1 MDKILNKLVEE
12 KAKMIRTAVLDMML
26 RSNQGHPGSV
36 YSIVEIIATLYYGS
50 VAVLNNPLP
59 KNLRDKLIISKGHA
73 THAVYPVLED
83 LGYIPSGSC
92 SKFGTKE
99 HNAGPLRMFGNIK
112 INGVDATTG
121 SLGHGVGMGA
131 GFALADKLDGKPHDT
146 FVILSEGEMYEGSVW
161 EGAIFAAHHK
171 LNNLIVILDRNRN
184 IILGDTESCLKLDPV
199 DQKWAA
205 FGWNCTSVDGHDID
219 ALSQSILEA
228 KQSLKPTCIIANT
241 TKGKGNLT
249 MENAPEWHYWHPSRV
264 EELVK
269 GQK

>member
-1 MDKILNKLVEE
+1 MDANQKKLVEE
-12 KAKMIRTAVLDMML
+12 KAQMIRRVVLEMMI

-36 YSIVEIIATLYYGS
+36 YSIVEIIATLYYGCLTT
-50 VAVLNNPLP
+50 LNKPMP
-59 KNLRDKLIISKGHA
+59 KNSRDKLIVSKGHA
-73 THAVYPVLED
+73 THVVYPVLED
-83 LGYIPSGSC
+83 LSYIPEGSC

-121 SLGHGVGMGA
+121 SLGHGVGTGA
-131 GFALADKLDGKPHDT
+131 GFALADKMDGRPHNT

-171 LNNLIVILDRNRN
+171 LNNLIIILDRNRN

-199 DQKWAA
+199 DQKWVA
-205 FGWNCTSVDGHDID
+205 FGWNVCSIDGHDVD
-219 ALSQSILEA
+219 ALEQSILDA
-228 KQSLKPTCIIANT
+228 KKSLKPTCIIANT
-241 TKGKGNLT
+241 TKGKGNLA
-249 MENAPEWHYWHPSRV
+249 MENAPEWHYWHPNSV
-264 EELVK
+264 EELIK